1 MAAYDASRL
10 EPEFDHHRSSTRR
23 RNSLRNL
30 APPSLLPLVSTPER
44 RHCHVN
50 IHRMHL
56 TRLGADMDASNAS
69 LSGASTAVEV
79 VDVDE
84 IMVPRGGGWD
94 ANQLAGRFGDAARTG
109 DGWTASPSKSLIRA
123 QNSDWGWC
131 GDATAMPE
139 NLPGATT

>member
-1 MAAYDASRL
+1 MSHASNPKVRHCIR
-10 EPEFDHHRSSTRR
+10 HHRHRRSSTRR

-30 APPSLLPLVSTPER
+30 APPSPLPLASTPER

-50 IHRMHL
+50 MRRMHL
-56 TRLGADMDASNAS
+56 TRLGADTDASNAS
-69 LSGASTAVEV
+69 LSRGSV

-109 DGWTASPSKSLIRA
+109 DGWTASPTRSLIRA